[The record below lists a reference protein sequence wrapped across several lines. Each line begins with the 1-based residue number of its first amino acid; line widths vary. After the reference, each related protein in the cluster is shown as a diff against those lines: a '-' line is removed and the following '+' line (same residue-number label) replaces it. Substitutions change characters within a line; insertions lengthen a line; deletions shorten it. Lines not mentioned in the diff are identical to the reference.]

1 MEAYLTFQRQPQS
14 FIDKEYF
21 FCNHYAYLSKQRQDV
36 CPYKFC
42 MMDGNMDRVHFLW
55 FKLKDQSPFFTKTMH
70 AAAQK
75 GRFDIVQLIMDT
87 DPFHIRE
94 GLHLAARHGHLPM
107 VQSIMVQMKNSKLG
121 ISPFSTATAWHGHF
135 RVSWKYSYDWCGYTP
150 LHLGA
155 KYGHLK
161 IVQFLME
168 HVEDKYPL
176 DRNGKTPLH
185 LAAEHGRQHIVQF
198 LSANPV

>member
-1 MEAYLTFQRQPQS
+1 MGESKKLSEVTKLSLDFTTSEITQEWTQIIKGVIQKRIKKDVNQLSEIMEGYLTFQRQPQS

-21 FCNHYAYLSKQRQDV
+21 LCNHYAYLSKQRQDV

-87 DPFHIRE
+87 DPFLIRQ

-107 VQSIMVQMKNSKLG
+107 VQSIMVQMKN
-121 ISPFSTATAWHGHF
+121 
-135 RVSWKYSYDWCGYTP
+135 
-150 LHLGA
+150 
-155 KYGHLK
+155 
-161 IVQFLME
+161 
-168 HVEDKYPL
+168 
-176 DRNGKTPLH
+176 
-185 LAAEHGRQHIVQF
+185 
-198 LSANPV
+198 